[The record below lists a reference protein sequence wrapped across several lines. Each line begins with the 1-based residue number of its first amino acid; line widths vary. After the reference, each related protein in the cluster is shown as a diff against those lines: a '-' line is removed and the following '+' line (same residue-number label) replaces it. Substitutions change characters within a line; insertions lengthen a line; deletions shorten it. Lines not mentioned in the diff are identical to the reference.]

1 MSNMRFFKFL
11 NNYWNRYWLSY
22 GWLMNLLG
30 NFQKT
35 PEKKPWYVISIAFH
49 LGTWVSTRDFKI
61 HVLLFFFYRF
71 QKEGLLFIFSIH
83 KVLAKSSKPQQLY
96 NRAKARSKVRKL
108 MVLFCLNTKPV
119 RKKDYPT
126 LSQPWSLLIAN
137 HKGVNYFLKELIHF
151 SPTFIFKWR
160 LRSHNK
166 I

>member
-1 MSNMRFFKFL
+1 MSNMRFFIFL
-11 NNYWNRYWLSY
+11 NNYWNKYWLSY

-61 HVLLFFFYRF
+61 HVLFFFFTVSRKKDSCLFFQFTRYLRN
-71 QKEGLLFIFSIH
+71 LL
-83 KVLAKSSKPQQLY
+83 KPSKPQQLY
-96 NRAKARSKVRKL
+96 NRAKARSRVRKL

-137 HKGVNYFLKELIHF
+137 H
-151 SPTFIFKWR
+151 
-160 LRSHNK
+160 
-166 I
+166 